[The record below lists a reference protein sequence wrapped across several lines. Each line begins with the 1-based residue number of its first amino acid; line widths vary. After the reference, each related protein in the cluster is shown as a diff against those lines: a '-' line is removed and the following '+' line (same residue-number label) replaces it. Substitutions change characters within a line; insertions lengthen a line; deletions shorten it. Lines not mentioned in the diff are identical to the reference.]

1 MIFDFLIV
9 YKLVDLSRDAKTKEG
24 GAKNT
29 SIIPRSPSFQGVE
42 KMDPSQRE

>member
-9 YKLVDLSRDAKTKEG
+9 YKLVDLSSAAKAKER

-29 SIIPRSPSFQGVE
+29 SVIPRSPSSQGVE
-42 KMDPSQRE
+42 KIDPSQGG